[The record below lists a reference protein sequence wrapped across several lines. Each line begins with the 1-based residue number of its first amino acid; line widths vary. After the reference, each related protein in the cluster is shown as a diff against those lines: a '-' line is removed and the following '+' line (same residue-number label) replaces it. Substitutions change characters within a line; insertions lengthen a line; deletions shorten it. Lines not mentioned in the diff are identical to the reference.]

1 MVRAASFR
9 SRGMRAAAF
18 QLFGN
23 FAKLCRKFE
32 QCLPR
37 VDLRGFFRQLQTF
50 FGMLPAF
57 FRRRHDSDPTWET
70 LPPAVS
76 FH

>member
-1 MVRAASFR
+1 
-9 SRGMRAAAF
+9 
-18 QLFGN
+18 
-23 FAKLCRKFE
+23 
-32 QCLPR
+32 
-37 VDLRGFFRQLQTF
+37 LRGFFRQLQTF

-57 FRRRHDSDPTWET
+57 FRRRHDSDPNWET